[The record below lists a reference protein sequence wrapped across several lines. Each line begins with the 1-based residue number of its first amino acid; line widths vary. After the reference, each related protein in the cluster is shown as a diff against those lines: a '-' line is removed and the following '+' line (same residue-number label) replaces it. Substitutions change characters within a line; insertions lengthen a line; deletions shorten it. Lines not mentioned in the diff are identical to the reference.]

1 MQKKKMIKV
10 EGRFTTEMINK
21 LKESYGTLP
30 DKLDP
35 DSTAL
40 KNIREYLEKYNDDV
54 INQIFSAKIK
64 WVSAIAGAIKAKR
77 GVKKEKDRIKNMP
90 EVEKAAAKIEMM
102 KDIIEEVHEEGPMKL
117 VSLYVYFGEDL
128 FNNMIDF
135 FTYVKQQVKDSKA
148 DKIELITKGR
158 ISFIGPKSN

>member
-1 MQKKKMIKV
+1 MSKAKMIKV

-21 LKESYGTLP
+21 LKERYGTLP

-35 DSTAL
+35 DTPAL
-40 KNIREYLEKYNDDV
+40 KKIREYLEQYNDEV
-54 INQIFSAKIK
+54 IDQIFSARIK
-64 WVSAIAGAIKAKR
+64 WVSAIAGIIKTKR
-77 GVKKEKDRIKNMP
+77 GVKKEKDRVKNMP

-117 VSLYVYFGEDL
+117 ESLYIYFGEDL

-135 FTYVKQQVKDSKA
+135 FDYVKQQVKDSKA
-148 DKIELITKGR
+148 ELIMKGR
-158 ISFIGPKSN
+158 VSFIGPKSN